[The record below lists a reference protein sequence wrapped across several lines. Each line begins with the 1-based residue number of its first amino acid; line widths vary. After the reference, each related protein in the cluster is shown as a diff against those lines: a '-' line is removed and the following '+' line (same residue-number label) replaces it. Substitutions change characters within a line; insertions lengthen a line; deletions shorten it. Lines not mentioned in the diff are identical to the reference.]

1 MVGAA
6 GIEPATTCSQSRCA
20 ASALH
25 SDMAVNTMLTAPG
38 RGSTV
43 REVTCRKFLAVAP
56 MATASPRREVKTDCL
71 VPHKTDTSR
80 PQSR

>member
-25 SDMAVNTMLTAPG
+25 SDMAVNTMLTAPA
-38 RGSTV
+38 T
-43 REVTCRKFLAVAP
+43 
-56 MATASPRREVKTDCL
+56 MATFLLGFRINHRGPSPGNDQR
-71 VPHKTDTSR
+71 
-80 PQSR
+80 